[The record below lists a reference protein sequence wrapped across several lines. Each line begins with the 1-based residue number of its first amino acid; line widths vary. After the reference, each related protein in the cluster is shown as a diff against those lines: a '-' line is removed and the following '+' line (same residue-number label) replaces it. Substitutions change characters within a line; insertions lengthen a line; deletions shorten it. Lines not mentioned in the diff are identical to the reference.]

1 VHTISFEEVEGER
14 ADDWYTYFCEA
25 TDKRSCS
32 GVLLDCISSALLRRR
47 NRCASTGA
55 SGLPVPLRSFHFA
68 FDSCHGWDQVA
79 VDQWLFDVLRQ
90 SGKDELHLDLRFR
103 IGPICKRRQD
113 DDDDDK
119 RETKEDRG
127 WRYSLPRSLFSCAAV
142 RSLCLSYCELNSP
155 ETVDLPFLKTLRLT
169 GIHGDS
175 GDIQRLVWSCPRLI
189 DLTLEANNHLKKF
202 TVLDKCLRRFALRCC
217 HNITKVI
224 IDASELRTL
233 EYSGAVP
240 EESLMSLSGS
250 PGLAS
255 CTIRFCR
262 AKPKDSEFVAFRR
275 FLEKVSSSKH
285 LRLHYGGLDSGF
297 SAAFPS
303 FSSLKRLELQG
314 PIQSSDTVH
323 AILECTPNLEVLS
336 LYMETDQQTREGDPF
351 MYQRFDELDDDEE
364 LERPI
369 VLDNLLVSDESSFS
383 MSCLQHSVKEINMV
397 NYQCDV
403 HHRTLAS
410 LLFRNALVLE
420 RMCVV
425 FGKGQFALQSELKK
439 EIESWL
445 VAKPGKSFM

>member
-1 VHTISFEEVEGER
+1 MGRRRGRSCKVRSDPRTTKSPSKRRDRISDLPDGVLGHVLSFLPTKEAGRAAILGRRWRDIFCNVHTISFEEVEGER

-55 SGLPVPLRSFHFA
+55 SGLPVPLHSFHVA

-90 SGKDELHLDLRFR
+90 SGKDEVHLDLRFR

-119 RETKEDRG
+119 RETKEDYG

-142 RSLCLSYCELNSP
+142 RTLCLSYCELNSP
-155 ETVDLPFLKTLRLT
+155 DTVDLPFLETLRLT
-169 GIHGDS
+169 GIRGDS

-189 DLTLEANNHLKKF
+189 DLTLEANNRLKKF

-224 IDASELRTL
+224 IDASELRSL
-233 EYSGAVP
+233 EYIGAVP
-240 EESLMSLSGS
+240 EESLMSLSAS

-262 AKPKDSEFVAFRR
+262 VRPKESEFIAFRR
-275 FLEKVSSSKH
+275 FLEKVSDSKH
-285 LRLHYGGLDSGF
+285 LRLHHGGLESGF
-297 SAAFPS
+297 FTAFPS

-314 PIQSSDTVH
+314 LFHRH
-323 AILECTPNLEVLS
+323 ACL
-336 LYMETDQQTREGDPF
+336 Q
-351 MYQRFDELDDDEE
+351 
-364 LERPI
+364 
-369 VLDNLLVSDESSFS
+369 SDE
-383 MSCLQHSVKEINMV
+383 
-397 NYQCDV
+397 
-403 HHRTLAS
+403 
-410 LLFRNALVLE
+410 
-420 RMCVV
+420 
-425 FGKGQFALQSELKK
+425 
-439 EIESWL
+439 
-445 VAKPGKSFM
+445 